1 MYLIKAIT
9 DYWWLVVLRGVI
21 GVMLG
26 LAAIA
31 MPLKT
36 VGLLVLIV
44 GLFLILDGAINIIVS
59 LLSVKK
65 NEHWW
70 VLLLQGLL
78 GLLIGLAVF
87 SWPEATVKLLL
98 FLFAVWLLAVG
109 VSLIVTAILTR
120 KENYGGWFLVVGG
133 LLSLLFSILLFSNPA
148 QTVSAVTIIVG
159 IVVFVSGLMTTAFG
173 LELRALGSDIKKIE
187 RA

>member
-9 DYWWLVVLRGVI
+9 DYWWLVVLRGLL
-21 GVMLG
+21 GVGLG

-44 GLFLILDGAINIIVS
+44 GLFLILDGAINITVA
-59 LLSVKK
+59 LLSVRK

-70 VLLLQGLL
+70 VLLLQGLI

-87 SWPEATVKLLL
+87 SWPEATTKLIL
-98 FLFAVWLLAVG
+98 FLLAIWLLVMG
-109 VSLIVTAILTR
+109 ISLLVTALLTR

-133 LLSLLFSILLFSNPA
+133 LLSLLFAMVLMSNPA
-148 QTVSAVTIIVG
+148 QTVAAITMIVG
-159 IVVFVSGLMTTAFG
+159 VVVFVSGMMTTAFG
-173 LELRALGSDIKKIE
+173 LELRALRSDIKKVE
-187 RA
+187 SA